1 LLLLLGYQ
9 LELVGHSAELAS
21 KRAFIFCMA
30 LMRCTFTVASAMPIS
45 LADEVI
51 E

>member
-21 KRAFIFCMA
+21 ERAFILCIA
-30 LMRCTFTVASAMPIS
+30 LLRWTFTVASAMR

>member
-1 LLLLLGYQ
+1 MLLLLGYQ